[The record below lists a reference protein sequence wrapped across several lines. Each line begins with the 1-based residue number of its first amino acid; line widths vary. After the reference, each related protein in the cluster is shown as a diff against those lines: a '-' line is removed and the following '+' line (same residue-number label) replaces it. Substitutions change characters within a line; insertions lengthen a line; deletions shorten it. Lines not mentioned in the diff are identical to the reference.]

1 MMKTENH
8 KIVFV
13 RLGIL
18 IICNLIIA
26 VSLYYSYQFDNIFTW
41 FIYATFGVIT
51 LFQLISLIKLK
62 NKIAIGFSLVSVIS
76 IFTIYGYFEYKI
88 NKKSFLKANMHG
100 AYIELKNDKTY
111 IVKSGSWASK
121 KHYYGKYEMN
131 VQDSIIILDTNI
143 NDGTINSRRM
153 KVTKFKNYIT
163 NDNKYH
169 KFLIQLDQNNN
180 EIKNKHNEIWEFYRF
195 KIE

>member
-1 MMKTENH
+1 
-8 KIVFV
+8 
-13 RLGIL
+13 
-18 IICNLIIA
+18 
-26 VSLYYSYQFDNIFTW
+26 
-41 FIYATFGVIT
+41 
-51 LFQLISLIKLK
+51 
-62 NKIAIGFSLVSVIS
+62 
-76 IFTIYGYFEYKI
+76 
-88 NKKSFLKANMHG
+88 MHG